1 MSSLSVSPQ
10 RSGVSY
16 GRKVEQISIEAAQ
29 PNLDL
34 GTVDRLGD
42 RN

>member
-1 MSSLSVSPQ
+1 MSSLSASPQ
-10 RSGVSY
+10 RSGGSY
-16 GRKVEQISIEAAQ
+16 GRKVEQISIEATQ

-34 GTVDRLGD
+34 ATLDCLAD

>member
-1 MSSLSVSPQ
+1 MSSLSISPQ
-10 RSGVSY
+10 RGGGSY
-16 GRKVEQISIEAAQ
+16 GRKVAQISIEAAQ

-34 GTVDRLGD
+34 ATLDRLGD